1 MNRSRFSTAC
11 GQTGK
16 RSGFIAGDGEGRMAS
31 TMMPCIDGMEQE
43 ATLMAALEEVRGFRL
58 TSQHLELNDAS
69 GRMFARLE
77 SRNLD

>member
-1 MNRSRFSTAC
+1 
-11 GQTGK
+11 
-16 RSGFIAGDGEGRMAS
+16 MAS
-31 TMMPCIDGMEQE
+31 TIMPCIDGMEQE